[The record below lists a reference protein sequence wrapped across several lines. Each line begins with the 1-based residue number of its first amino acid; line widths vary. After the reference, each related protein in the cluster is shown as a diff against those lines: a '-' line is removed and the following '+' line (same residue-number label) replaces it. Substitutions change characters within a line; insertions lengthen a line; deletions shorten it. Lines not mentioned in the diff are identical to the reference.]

1 MGEMILI
8 TGAGGYLGQATLAQA
23 KARGLPVRAH
33 LRAGSLPETDCVTG
47 DLSHLPASAM
57 EGITTVIH
65 CAARLSG
72 TDADQ
77 QADTVEATRHLF
89 ELATQSGVKRLV
101 LAGSFSVYSGNVPV
115 GSVVDEAS
123 PIEPTPQLRD
133 AYTRAKIRQEQTA
146 RQARGDAGLWILRLG
161 AIWGPQR
168 LWNGH
173 LGLAAGPFAF
183 RIGSVGEIPLLH
195 VQNAAAALVQAATI
209 EPDGV
214 EVINVVDDDRPDR
227 TRYLRA
233 LAQGGWPR
241 LIVPVPYRAME
252 ALARLGLPRPGLLRA
267 SVLRARMRP
276 LRYSN
281 RRAKDRLD
289 WRPEGRFEDLMEA
302 AR

>member
-133 AYTRAKIRQEQTA
+133 AYTRAKI
-146 RQARGDAGLWILRLG
+146 
-161 AIWGPQR
+161 
-168 LWNGH
+168 
-173 LGLAAGPFAF
+173 
-183 RIGSVGEIPLLH
+183 
-195 VQNAAAALVQAATI
+195 
-209 EPDGV
+209 
-214 EVINVVDDDRPDR
+214 
-227 TRYLRA
+227 
-233 LAQGGWPR
+233 
-241 LIVPVPYRAME
+241 
-252 ALARLGLPRPGLLRA
+252 
-267 SVLRARMRP
+267 
-276 LRYSN
+276 
-281 RRAKDRLD
+281 
-289 WRPEGRFEDLMEA
+289 
-302 AR
+302 